1 MKSISEFKKDKRGA
15 TCLNCEKTISPND
28 HFCPNCG
35 QVNNTS
41 RISLKYYFSEYLSGF
56 FSFDNRF
63 FKTIIPLLF
72 KPGKVTRE
80 FIEGKRKKYVN
91 PFQLYLNITIIFFLL
106 IGLFNTID
114 NFKEDQKISISS
126 KNDSDDF
133 SKTLDTINKILEE
146 SEKDSI
152 ATESDFSLDFNY
164 NTDSI
169 EQSNID
175 TKAQK
180 DSTISTTNRLINKI
194 SKFIDYDKKHK
205 EIDIPKALNELGY
218 EVNNWNVFYYSKA
231 KNINKFIKNAAFRK
245 SYGDNL
251 ISKISIALFLLLPV
265 FTLFV
270 SLLYIRNKYNY
281 SEHLVFVF
289 HTQTVFFILLI
300 LSVIIDRYLTSDWA
314 TTLAIFLFLSY
325 LFVALRNFYKQGKFK
340 TFIKFIILN
349 SFYFVLALIGGIL
362 VSFIAFVI

>member
-1 MKSISEFKKDKRGA
+1 MKSISEFKKDKRGT

-35 QVNNTS
+35 QINNTS

-63 FKTIIPLLF
+63 FKTIIPLIF

-126 KNDSDDF
+126 KNDSEDL

-175 TKAQK
+175 TKTQK
-180 DSTISTTNRLINKI
+180 DSTISTTNKFINKI
-194 SKFIDYDKKHK
+194 SEFIDYDKKHK

-231 KNINKFIKNAAFRK
+231 KNINKFIKDAAFRK

-265 FTLFV
+265 FTLV
-270 SLLYIRNKYNY
+270 IALLYIRSKYNY

-300 LSVIIDRYLTSDWA
+300 LSMIFDKVFKTDWGTTIIL
-314 TTLAIFLFLSY
+314 LLFLIY
-325 LFVALRNFYKQGKFK
+325 LFVALKKFYKQS
-340 TFIKFIILN
+340 FIKTSIKYILLN
-349 SFYFVLALIGGIL
+349 SFYAFLATIGGII
-362 VSFIAFVI
+362 VSFIAFLI